1 MRRDAYK
8 IFSEGRI
15 ANLTLKNRLVR
26 SATANVAHF
35 GGVTDEILSVYQSL
49 SEGGVGMI
57 ITGEFPVGEKPTINA
72 NGVYVYKKLWFEGI
86 EKIAEV
92 VHNSASDCKIVAQVG
107 GEMMGIISSSFP
119 TSLCISEGR
128 S

>member
-86 EKIAEV
+86 EKIA
-92 VHNSASDCKIVAQVG
+92 
-107 GEMMGIISSSFP
+107 
-119 TSLCISEGR
+119 
-128 S
+128 